1 MNRCW
6 TPQKLLVAA
15 TVLLVMDPAWAS
27 STAGA
32 IKGSVVDESGLSI
45 PGALVTISSPALI
58 GGAQQRTTDDEGNF
72 QFSEL
77 APGAY
82 ELVAEMQGFG
92 PVKKHGVEVQLGR
105 TTNVAVEMKAGST
118 VVDVVG
124 ERSVVDTEQASSTT
138 TMTSDFLSRIPT
150 GRSYQDAVGQAAGVI
165 GGANPN
171 SAGGSYNE
179 NTIILDGVNTTDPVT
194 GTFSMNF
201 NYDAIDQISVTTG
214 GFDPE
219 YGESLGALIQIAT
232 KSGGNTLAIIASGYY
247 GNGNWSP
254 KMDSRFAHDGYELSP
269 TGFDESSQTAEADLV
284 VSGPVIKDKLWYLAS
299 YQYQRTLYSNVG
311 VQLPRDFDAHYIL
324 AKLTA
329 QVTSKHRVTLQFS
342 TDPTEVDNIE
352 QSNTR
357 VRPEAQERQA
367 QGGYIGSL
375 KWNWFINKDTNLET
389 TASYQ
394 KSYIEVGG
402 VPCTKDLVL
411 GYNPC
416 DPEEMEN
423 TVDYTTPGRYGL
435 YGAYSAENYGFYY
448 FDDRFRVQGSTKL
461 SILAVEDPIG
471 GKHDLKAGLDF
482 SYLQWD
488 QVQGYNGNLYYYDL
502 YVNAFDPT
510 TLQNY
515 YWIETSGA
523 YEYGANGYH
532 VGAFVQDAY
541 KPVENLTFRYG
552 VRYDRALTNNDAG
565 VPVVD
570 VGVWGPRIYGVWDP
584 FKDQKTRIHGGYG
597 RFNDAARLSVASYLS
612 QSNLG
617 QKLVV
622 GEYFGNSSGS
632 DTGDIYFDY
641 NTDNT
646 IQVWDN
652 TTAPHSDELSAGVE
666 REVVTNVA
674 AGIDFRGKFTRNVY
688 TFDETNLIY
697 DEDGYSY
704 LGSHDGSLDLFYRLR
719 TPDLAS
725 RNYYQTDFSLR
736 RNFTKRWLMQGTYSY
751 VVSQGRTQSSLS
763 GALVNPQQLDLS
775 YGNLGTDV
783 RHQVKFAAAWD
794 LPDDPWT
801 TQVGVSGSFFSGYPL
816 SRYYYSS
823 AGLGAEGSYNLLK
836 ERLGTYGRTSPYWDL
851 SVQIKQDIPV
861 RQGNFGVTLTLQNVT
876 NNNYPIVYYTTYI
889 DTQNRY
895 VIAYRQDPVSAQL
908 GATYEF

>member
-6 TPQKLLVAA
+6 TPQKLLIAA

-27 STAGA
+27 STGGS
-32 IKGSVVDESGLSI
+32 IKGVVIDEAGI
-45 PGALVTISSPALI
+45 PMPGALVTVKSPALI
-58 GGAQQRTTDDEGNF
+58 GGAQQHETDGDGNF
-72 QFSEL
+72 RFDEL
-77 APGAY
+77 APGSY
-82 ELVAEMQGFG
+82 EVLTEMQGFG
-92 PVKKHGVEVQLGR
+92 PVKKTGVEVLFGR
-105 TTNVAVEMKAGST
+105 TTQMTIEMKAGATT
-118 VVDVVG
+118 VIVVG
-124 ERSVVDTEQASSTT
+124 ERATIDTEQAAQVT
-138 TMTSDFLSRIPT
+138 TMTNEFLSKVPT
-150 GRSYQDAVGQAAGVI
+150 GRSYQAAISGVAGVTGSGNVNS
-165 GGANPN
+165 GGA
-171 SAGGSYNE
+171 SSNE

-194 GTFSMNF
+194 GTFSTNF

-254 KMDSRFAHDGYELSP
+254 KMDARWAHDGYELSP

-284 VSGPVIKDKLWYLAS
+284 VSGPIIKDKLWYLAS
-299 YQYQRTLYSNVG
+299 YQYERTLYSNVG

-329 QVTSKHRVTLQFS
+329 QISSKHRVTLQFS
-342 TDPTEVDNIE
+342 TDPTEVDNID

-357 VRPEAQERQA
+357 ERPEAQGRQA
-367 QGGYIGSL
+367 QGGYITSL

-402 VPCTKDLVL
+402 VPCTKDLRL

-416 DPEEMEN
+416 DPDEMEN
-423 TVDYTTPGRYGL
+423 TVDYQTPGRTGIN
-435 YGAYSAENYGFYY
+435 GAYSAENYGFYY
-448 FDDRFRVQGSTKL
+448 FDDRFRVEGSTKL
-461 SILAVEDPIG
+461 SILSVEDPLH
-471 GKHDLKAGLDF
+471 GKHDLKAGIDF
-482 SYLQWD
+482 SYLEWD
-488 QVQGYNGNLYYYDL
+488 QVQGYNGNLYFYDL
-502 YVNAFDPT
+502 YVNPFDPT

-515 YWIETSGA
+515 YWVETSGA
-523 YEYGANGYH
+523 YQYSANGYH
-532 VGAFVQDAY
+532 IGAFIQDAY

-565 VPVVD
+565 VAVVD

-584 FKDQKTRIHGGYG
+584 FKDQKTRVHGGYG

-617 QKLVV
+617 TKLVL
-622 GEYFGNSSGS
+622 GEYFGNNTS
-632 DTGDIYFDY
+632 DIGNIYSEQ
-641 NTDNT
+641 NSDNT
-646 IQVWDN
+646 IQIWDN

-674 AGIDFRGKFTRNVY
+674 AGIDFKGKFTRNVY

-697 DEDGYSY
+697 DEDGYAY

-719 TPDLAS
+719 TPELAQ
-725 RNYYQTDFSLR
+725 RNYYQTDFTLR
-736 RNFTKRWLMQGTYSY
+736 RNWQKRWLMQGTYSY
-751 VVSQGRTQSSLS
+751 VVSQGRTQDALS
-763 GALVNPQQLDLS
+763 GALVNPSQLDLG
-775 YGNLGTDV
+775 YGNLDTDV
-783 RHQVKFAAAWD
+783 RHQVKLAAAWD

-801 TQVGVSGSFFSGYPL
+801 TTVGVSGEFFSGYPL

-823 AGLGAEGSYNLLK
+823 AGLGGGGDYTLLK
-836 ERLGTYGRTSPYWDL
+836 ERLGTYGRTSPYWNL
-851 SVQIKQDIPV
+851 AVQIKQEIPV
-861 RQGNFGVTLTLQNVT
+861 RQGNFAATLTVQNVT